1 MTYEILRF
9 VHIIS
14 ATILFGTGLGTA
26 FHMYMTHR
34 GGDVRAI
41 ASATRLT
48 VRADN
53 LFTAPAAIVQ
63 PVTGIWLAVEAG
75 YPLLS
80 GWVLAA
86 LILYVIAG
94 ACWLPVV
101 WIQMQTAQLARAAV
115 EGDSDLPPRY
125 FSLMRRW
132 FWLGWPAFGAFAVIY
147 WLMTT
152 KPTF

>member
-1 MTYEILRF
+1 MYEILKL
-9 VHIIS
+9 VHIVS
-14 ATILFGTGLGTA
+14 ATVLFGTGLGTA

-41 ASATRLT
+41 ASASRLT

-53 LFTAPAAIVQ
+53 LFTAPAAVVQ
-63 PVTGIWLAVEAG
+63 PVTGIWLAAELG

-86 LILYVIAG
+86 ILLYVLAG
-94 ACWLPVV
+94 AFWLPVV
-101 WIQMQTAQLARAAV
+101 WIQTRTARLAHVAAK
-115 EGDSDLPPRY
+115 EDKPLPASY
-125 FSLMRRW
+125 FSLMRVW
-132 FWLGWPAFGAFAVIY
+132 FWLGWPAFGAFLVIF

-152 KPTF
+152 KPDF